1 MDNGAEYY
9 RRYLDGDDSGFTEL
23 VRLYMNG
30 LIFFVNGYVK
40 NASAAE
46 DITEDTFF
54 TLAVKKPR
62 YIDGASFRTWLY
74 TIARNKALNYLRTQ
88 ARRRAVPIDEA
99 AELASE
105 QNIEAEIL
113 RTEQKR
119 RLHAAI
125 EQLKPEYR
133 EVLHLIYFEQLD
145 TSNTAQ
151 VMKKSPRQVT
161 NLLYRAKQ
169 ALKTKLEQEG
179 FEYEEL

>member
-1 MDNGAEYY
+1 MDNGAEAY
-9 RRYLDGDDSGFTEL
+9 RRYLDGDDSAFTEI
-23 VRLYMNG
+23 VKIYMNG
-30 LIFFVNGYVK
+30 LIFFVNSYVK

-88 ARRRAVPIDEA
+88 SRRRAVPIDEA
-99 AELASE
+99 AEIAAE
-105 QNIEAEIL
+105 HNIEAEVL
-113 RTEQKR
+113 RTERQQQ
-119 RLHAAI
+119 LHKAM
-125 EQLKPEYR
+125 ESLKPDYR

-145 TSNTAQ
+145 TNNTAQ
-151 VMKKSPRQVT
+151 VMKKSPRQIT